1 MHNPNASPP
10 GPYTAD
16 LQNNGAVDQQ
26 SKTMPKNAAFTVT
39 QKSPYAIL
47 SMFDGCGS
55 SVDIIEAKFGYRPK
69 VCILCEKDETL
80 RYLVGEKHGITV
92 DQRWQHTMEYVDV
105 DDINVIEIG
114 DTRDNDSRQAD
125 REQQSVIYLSDGEE
139 EQEDP
144 RDENQTEST
153 ARRRRT
159 ERNGAS

>member
-1 MHNPNASPP
+1 MANKAKDSHVEVLHKIYFYDAWRCEPELNKENSLLYLPP
-10 GPYTAD
+10 APGM
-16 LQNNGAVDQQ
+16 LQNGCYWRPEEIRGECLNGHQ
-26 SKTMPKNAAFTVT
+26 SCC
-39 QKSPYAIL
+39 
-47 SMFDGCGS
+47 D
-55 SVDIIEAKFGYRPK
+55 
-69 VCILCEKDETL
+69 
-80 RYLVGEKHGITV
+80 LVGEKHGITV